1 MRVPL
6 IASLLLHAAVAV
18 GLTVGAP
25 DFGEP
30 MQAEQPV
37 PVEVVSE
44 KELARKLGETPA
56 EPQDTETSEPE
67 PETQPEET
75 AAEAEEP
82 EPETTAEAPAEDRGD
97 SAPEIPESGRQA
109 EPEPEQVPAPE
120 QRQAEASEPE
130 AEPES
135 AQSAP
140 PIPDQRPDK
149 PEPVTTASQ
158 TEPEPEPVPEE
169 PEPEPEPDPEADQ
182 ATPSQPPEKPRV
194 QMADTADAES
204 ESNLD
209 SILKDVEQSYSG
221 GSQPDTATAEAER
234 AADAESAEP
243 AADET
248 SDRVTA
254 GQRQAIRDEI
264 ADNWNVPAGARD
276 AEDLVV
282 KLRVTFNQDRSVASV
297 EILNDARMDDSFF
310 SAAARSAARAVHIA
324 SPLESLPPDAF
335 STWRV
340 MELTFDPK
348 EMLDS

>member
-6 IASLLLHAAVAV
+6 LSSLLLHVAVAV

-25 DFGEP
+25 EFGDP
-30 MQAEQPV
+30 MQAEQPI

-44 KELARKLGETPA
+44 KELARKLGDTPA
-56 EPQDTETSEPE
+56 EPEDTETSEPE
-67 PETQPEET
+67 TES
-75 AAEAEEP
+75 
-82 EPETTAEAPAEDRGD
+82 EAPAQEADASEPEQPAQDTGD
-97 SAPEIPESGRQA
+97 TAPEIPESGRQ
-109 EPEPEQVPAPE
+109 PEPEQVPAPE
-120 QRQAEASEPE
+120 QEQAEAAEPE

-135 AQSAP
+135 AQAAP
-140 PIPDQRPDK
+140 PTPDQRPDK

-158 TEPEPEPVPEE
+158 TEPEPEPAPEE

-254 GQRQAIRDEI
+254 SQRQAIRDEI